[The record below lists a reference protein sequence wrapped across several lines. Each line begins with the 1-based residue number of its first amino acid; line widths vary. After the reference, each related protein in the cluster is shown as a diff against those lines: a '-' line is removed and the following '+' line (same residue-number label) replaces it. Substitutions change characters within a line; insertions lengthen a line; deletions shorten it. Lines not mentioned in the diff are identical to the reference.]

1 MIQDI
6 PNHPTLHVGE
16 GRGVSF
22 FSVRKEGKWMK
33 SYFKDIGFY
42 FALVLTLITGLLIF
56 QAFTLNIVPTKY
68 LIPVIII
75 LILIVIAMWY
85 IQLGKKMTKM
95 NKMFGKI
102 IIVILSIFLG
112 VGNWV
117 LYTAGSAFHRIS
129 TDEDVS
135 VFSVVVM
142 KNSEIEEITGLK
154 DKKFGLVNLG
164 DVEIQNLALT
174 DVEKDLETKPT
185 TVSYKSY
192 IDFGDDLYDGK
203 VDAIILDE
211 GSRGLL
217 EDNHPDFN
225 FKTRVVKQYTYKEEA
240 KDISKNVDVTEKPFN
255 VYITGI
261 DTYGTISTRARS
273 DVNMIVS
280 VNPNTHQ
287 ILMTG
292 IPRDFYVPQTCQ
304 NNQLDKLTHT
314 GIFGVECT
322 IETMENYMDID
333 LNYYARVNF
342 SSVVNIVDALGG
354 ITVTSPFA
362 FNVGTYS
369 FRQGEN
375 QLNGEEALAFV
386 RERYS
391 FTDGDRERSRNQMRV
406 MEAMINKALS
416 PNIIKNY
423 ASVLDAISDSFQT
436 NMSTNEM
443 TAFIRQQLNDMSNW
457 EIKQIQ
463 VSGAGATMWT
473 PANGFNAYV
482 MVPNE
487 ACVENAKKLI
497 DKINAGETIT
507 DADVETQNNLVSNA
521 G

>member
-1 MIQDI
+1 
-6 PNHPTLHVGE
+6 
-16 GRGVSF
+16 
-22 FSVRKEGKWMK
+22 MK

-42 FALVLTLITGLLIF
+42 FSFVLTLIASLLIF
-56 QAFTLNIVPTKY
+56 QAITFNIVPMKY
-68 LIPVIII
+68 LLPAVTV
-75 LILIVIAMWY
+75 LILIVIIMWY
-85 IQLGKKMTKM
+85 TQLGKKMTKM
-95 NKMFGKI
+95 NKVLGKI
-102 IIVILSIFLG
+102 IIVILSIFLS

-117 LYTAGSAFHRIS
+117 LYTTGSAFHRIT
-129 TDEDVS
+129 TDEDIS
-135 VFSVVVM
+135 VFSIIVM
-142 KNSEIEEITGLK
+142 KNSEIEEVK
-154 DKKFGLVNLG
+154 DLSNKKLGIADIG
-164 DVEIQNLALT
+164 DVETQTKALA
-174 DVEKDLETKPT
+174 DIEKDLSTKTT

-203 VDAIILDE
+203 IDAMVLDE

-225 FKTRVVKQYTYKEEA
+225 FKTRVIKQYTYKAEA
-240 KDISKNVDVTEKPFN
+240 KDISKNVDVTTKPFN

-261 DTYGTISTRARS
+261 DTYGTISTKARS
-273 DVNMIVS
+273 DVNMIIS
-280 VNPNTHQ
+280 VNPNTYQ

-333 LNYYARVNF
+333 LNYYVRVNF
-342 SSVVNIVDALGG
+342 SSVLNIVDALGG
-354 ITVTSPFA
+354 ITVKSPFA
-362 FNVGTYS
+362 FNTGKYS
-369 FRQGEN
+369 FKKGEN
-375 QLNGEEALAFV
+375 NLNGEQALAFV

-391 FTDGDRERSRNQMRV
+391 FIDGDRERSRNQMRV

-423 ASVLDAISDSFQT
+423 AGVLDAISDSFQT

-443 TAFIRQQLNDMSNW
+443 TSFIRQQINDMSKW
-457 EIKQIQ
+457 DIKQIQ

-473 PANGFNAYV
+473 PANGFDAYV

-497 DKINAGETIT
+497 GKINAGEIIT
-507 DADVETQNNLVSNA
+507 ETDVETQDDLVSNA